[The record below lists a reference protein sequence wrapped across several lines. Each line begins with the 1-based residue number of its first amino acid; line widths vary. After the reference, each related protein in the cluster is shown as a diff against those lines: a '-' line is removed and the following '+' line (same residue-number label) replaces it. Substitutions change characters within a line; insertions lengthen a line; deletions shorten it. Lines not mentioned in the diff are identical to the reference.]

1 MNYLP
6 ILLCLLLLTLP
17 AAAPAENSKTLLRA
31 GVASMITPVSAVKY
45 YHQVV
50 DYVGRKIGMP
60 AEMVHRTTYD
70 EIDVM
75 LEARDVDFA
84 FICSFP
90 YVLNNQKYG
99 AELLVAP
106 QVNGKI
112 FYNSNII
119 VHKDSDIESF
129 EQLQGRS
136 FGFVDPKSNTGR
148 LYPTYL
154 LAKRDHTPESFFQSH
169 LYSYSHNKSVELVAK
184 KRVEGAAVDSIVY
197 DFMVATNSPYIEQ
210 TKVIHRSPPFG
221 IPPVVVPPDLPFHLK
236 QSLRS
241 VFLQM
246 HDDPEGKEILAH
258 MRIEKFV
265 EIADSNY
272 DSIRAMRAFIANNAA
287 ALDFAANLPGG
298 QREAGNEVISFG
310 VLPRDNPIIAYER
323 YQPLMDYLS
332 EATGITTEL
341 YLEKNYQEVVNSLGK
356 GEISFALLG
365 PLTYLDAHKRFAVV
379 PIAKSKTAKG
389 ESFFRS
395 VIVTAGDGGID
406 NINQLAD
413 KRFAFASLWSTSG
426 NLIPRYMLAWSGIH
440 LDNLSAYR
448 HYSYHDTVAKKVIS
462 KEFDAG
468 AIRLSTAERYSVHG
482 LKIIA
487 TSDPI
492 PTGPVV
498 VSPKTPY
505 LVLQKIQKA
514 LLGMSSDEKGKSVLQ
529 KLDPDMQGGFVAASD
544 ADYFEIRNM
553 INDVPK
559 TCGIDCHPNISF

>member
-1 MNYLP
+1 
-6 ILLCLLLLTLP
+6 
-17 AAAPAENSKTLLRA
+17 
-31 GVASMITPVSAVKY
+31 
-45 YHQVV
+45 
-50 DYVGRKIGMP
+50 
-60 AEMVHRTTYD
+60 
-70 EIDVM
+70 
-75 LEARDVDFA
+75 
-84 FICSFP
+84 
-90 YVLNNQKYG
+90 
-99 AELLVAP
+99 
-106 QVNGKI
+106 
-112 FYNSNII
+112 
-119 VHKDSDIESF
+119 
-129 EQLQGRS
+129 
-136 FGFVDPKSNTGR
+136 
-148 LYPTYL
+148 
-154 LAKRDHTPESFFQSH
+154 
-169 LYSYSHNKSVELVAK
+169 
-184 KRVEGAAVDSIVY
+184 
-197 DFMVATNSPYIEQ
+197 
-210 TKVIHRSPPFG
+210 
-221 IPPVVVPPDLPFHLK
+221 
-236 QSLRS
+236 
-241 VFLQM
+241 
-246 HDDPEGKEILAH
+246 
-258 MRIEKFV
+258 
-265 EIADSNY
+265 
-272 DSIRAMRAFIANNAA
+272 
-287 ALDFAANLPGG
+287 
-298 QREAGNEVISFG
+298 
-310 VLPRDNPIIAYER
+310 
-323 YQPLMDYLS
+323 MDYLS